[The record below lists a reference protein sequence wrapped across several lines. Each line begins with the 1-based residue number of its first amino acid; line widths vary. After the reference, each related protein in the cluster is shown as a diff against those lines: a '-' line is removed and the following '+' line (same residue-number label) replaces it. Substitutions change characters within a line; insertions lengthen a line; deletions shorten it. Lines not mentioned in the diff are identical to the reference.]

1 MKREVIG
8 DIIYMRIETIETNK
22 VSVNLKRPY
31 THAHPIFRYFPK
43 MLICKMKKDSPL
55 DLTSFMC
62 LFMNT
67 P

>member
-31 THAHPIFRYFPK
+31 THAHPNFSLFPK
-43 MLICKMKKDSPL
+43 NVDM
-55 DLTSFMC
+55 
-62 LFMNT
+62 
-67 P
+67 